1 MEFKKYSFRI
11 TSFIFKLLLSNSYKK
26 RVYYKINN
34 TSYEKSVTIIVINF
48 FEIAIIRYLK
58 SQDNES
64 KISVVSPFI
73 KNVKIKFDETV

>member
-34 TSYEKSVTIIVINF
+34 TSYEKSVTIIVIN
-48 FEIAIIRYLK
+48 
-58 SQDNES
+58 ES